1 MKKITIIVPVYNAE
15 NYLKKCLDSLVKQTL
30 KDIDIIVIN
39 DGSTDKSMKII
50 EKYCIQYD
58 NVRMIS
64 RENRGISYSRNEGIK
79 LAKTPYIAFVDS
91 DDYVE
96 LDMYEKLY
104 NLITKDE
111 SSIAICN
118 YKFFDDKHNFVN
130 KNIEINC
137 KITSLQEN
145 PTLIWKMDYMPW
157 NKLYKKD
164 LFDDI
169 CFPLD
174 TKYEDLEAILKVFS
188 KAKKVSFTNEHLYNY
203 YLNPKGETGTIS
215 KTVYDI
221 FKILNNLYD
230 YFYNKSKII
239 NINFKIL
246 YVSKVFVYNRYIL
259 NTGNRNFSMEYISTG
274 YDQIK
279 MHYKIW
285 KIPYLFNSKTKKEF
299 FLRFLEINR
308 FLYMLYICFRTR
320 KTN

>member
-130 KNIEINC
+130 KNI
-137 KITSLQEN
+137 
-145 PTLIWKMDYMPW
+145 
-157 NKLYKKD
+157 
-164 LFDDI
+164 
-169 CFPLD
+169 
-174 TKYEDLEAILKVFS
+174 
-188 KAKKVSFTNEHLYNY
+188 
-203 YLNPKGETGTIS
+203 
-215 KTVYDI
+215 
-221 FKILNNLYD
+221 
-230 YFYNKSKII
+230 
-239 NINFKIL
+239 
-246 YVSKVFVYNRYIL
+246 
-259 NTGNRNFSMEYISTG
+259 
-274 YDQIK
+274 
-279 MHYKIW
+279 
-285 KIPYLFNSKTKKEF
+285 
-299 FLRFLEINR
+299 
-308 FLYMLYICFRTR
+308 
-320 KTN
+320 